1 MYGYVRGIAQAIG
14 EQYLKTVFK
23 RERVMQ
29 DEVVYCRSAQLK
41 IVKRALAVILGS
53 AIITR
58 IYFYLWHKDLWRDES
73 ALFLAIYQG
82 TWRDIFQ
89 CTLDFNQCCP
99 LVFALVNKLLMYFS
113 CSEYTLYFLPGCAGI
128 GLLVMLVLLAKKM
141 EGNLYALLCLSII
154 CMLKMPIYYSSEF
167 KQYIF
172 EAFIS
177 TSLIYIY
184 IYDIISERTENF
196 LSYRY
201 PLLMSGAL
209 LISNTSIFISAGIST
224 TIAIYL
230 KYEKDYNLY
239 NIIRL
244 FATRYSLF
252 CIVCFLY
259 YFFYLKNGNNTAMK
273 IYWEPYFFP
282 TSLSAWPHY
291 LQEVLIPLIRGLFE
305 SVHLSLAKFI
315 IFAAPF
321 GIYFLWRK
329 NRFVTLALILP
340 FFFAGIAAFSFY
352 PPGHEGF
359 IGARLSL
366 YLLPLC
372 ILLIGQGFL
381 PPVRWAVTRISTR
394 ALQYLACLLVAAVLC
409 IQILFVLTGM
419 GHEQIHSLITTLKQS
434 YTENDA
440 LMVFESATPAWR
452 YYTIVDRIDLPYT
465 ILPRDILQKTDEEK
479 SEIFREAFL
488 HGKEH
493 LYILYSHCP
502 VPIMEK
508 LEHFLTQF
516 GYRVAVTSAR
526 GARLYSVIPP
536 K

>member
-1 MYGYVRGIAQAIG
+1 MI
-14 EQYLKTVFK
+14 
-23 RERVMQ
+23 
-29 DEVVYCRSAQLK
+29 
-41 IVKRALAVILGS
+41 
-53 AIITR
+53 
-58 IYFYLWHKDLWRDES
+58 
-73 ALFLAIYQG
+73 
-82 TWRDIFQ
+82 
-89 CTLDFNQCCP
+89 
-99 LVFALVNKLLMYFS
+99 
-113 CSEYTLYFLPGCAGI
+113 
-128 GLLVMLVLLAKKM
+128 
-141 EGNLYALLCLSII
+141 
-154 CMLKMPIYYSSEF
+154 SSPNGR
-167 KQYIF
+167 K
-172 EAFIS
+172 
-177 TSLIYIY
+177 
-184 IYDIISERTENF
+184 NF
-196 LSYRY
+196 FSYRY
-201 PLLMSGAL
+201 PLLMSGTL
-209 LISNTSIFISAGIST
+209 LISNTSIFIFAGIST
-224 TIAIYL
+224 TIAIYM
-230 KYEKDYNLY
+230 KYEKNYNLY

-244 FATRYSLF
+244 FVTRYSVF
-252 CIVCFLY
+252 GIICFFY

-282 TSLSAWPHY
+282 TSFSAWPHY
-291 LQEVLIPLIRGLFE
+291 LQEVLLPLIWGLFA
-305 SVHLSLAKFI
+305 SAHFSLAKFI

-352 PPGHEGF
+352 PPGLGGF

-372 ILLIGQGFL
+372 ILLIWQGFL
-381 PPVRWAVTRISTR
+381 PPVRWLVTRISTR
-394 ALQYLACLLVAAVLC
+394 TLQCLACLLVAAVLC
-409 IQILFVLTGM
+409 IQIFFVVTGM
-419 GHEQIHSLITTLKQS
+419 GHEQIHSLITILKQS

-479 SEIFREAFL
+479 AAIFLEAFL

-493 LYILYSHCP
+493 LYIFYSHCP

-508 LEHFLTQF
+508 LEHLLTQL

-526 GARLYSVIPP
+526 GARLHSVVLP